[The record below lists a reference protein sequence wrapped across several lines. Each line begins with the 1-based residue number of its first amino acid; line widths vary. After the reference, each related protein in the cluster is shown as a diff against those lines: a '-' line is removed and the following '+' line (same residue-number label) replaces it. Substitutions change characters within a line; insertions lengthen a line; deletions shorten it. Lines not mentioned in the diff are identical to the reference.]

1 MYTGVI
7 VLQGPGG
14 PGFVNHWY
22 ELKVDYEVHFTYH
35 EYDQPSLP
43 TMTPS
48 LIPLLHRAAA
58 YIKLQDFQK
67 ALVDCKKAVELDP
80 QYARAHGRLG

>member
-7 VLQGPGG
+7 VLQGG
-14 PGFVNHWY
+14 PGFFNHWY
-22 ELKVDYEVHFTYH
+22 EHKVDYEVHFAYH
-35 EYDQPSLP
+35 EYDQPGLP

-48 LIPLLHRAAA
+48 LIPLFYRAAA